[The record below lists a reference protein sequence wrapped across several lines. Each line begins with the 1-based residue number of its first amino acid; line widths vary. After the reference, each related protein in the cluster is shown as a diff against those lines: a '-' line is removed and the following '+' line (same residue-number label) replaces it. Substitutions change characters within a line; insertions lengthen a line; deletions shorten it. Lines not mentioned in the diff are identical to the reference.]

1 LRISITAG
9 GDSDH
14 NLWVCLQGDAA
25 ALHQLGSSGSNL
37 NSDLKSLDSSNGHL
51 RTGTEGSKSC
61 STQKVKTM
69 AKAKQQP
76 VHEIR
81 LGAIKAA
88 IWENQ
93 TTAGTRHNV
102 TVCRVYKDGDEWKQT
117 ESFGRDDLPL
127 LAKVLDRAH
136 SWIFDEAA

>member
-1 LRISITAG
+1 
-9 GDSDH
+9 
-14 NLWVCLQGDAA
+14 
-25 ALHQLGSSGSNL
+25 
-37 NSDLKSLDSSNGHL
+37 
-51 RTGTEGSKSC
+51 
-61 STQKVKTM
+61 M
-69 AKAKQQP
+69 AKTKQQP

-81 LGAIKAA
+81 LGSIKAA

-102 TVCRVYKDGDEWKQT
+102 TVCRVYKDGEEWKQT